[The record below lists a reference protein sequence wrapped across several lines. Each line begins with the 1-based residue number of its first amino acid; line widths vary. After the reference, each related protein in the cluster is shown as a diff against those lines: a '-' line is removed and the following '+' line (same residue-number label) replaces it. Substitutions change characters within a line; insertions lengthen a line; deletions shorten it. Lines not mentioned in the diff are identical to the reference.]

1 MKTRKIKPTKL
12 RFREKSAAMAAGDF
26 SKIPEKN
33 GREGSRIVVITG
45 GSGSGKTLLAN
56 FIAEKIYGGD
66 CEVISHDMYYLDK
79 DNFDPEYRVDYDA
92 PQSLDNSLL
101 AAHLVAL
108 KNGEGVDTPIY
119 DFQSKDRLEKTLRV
133 EPKKIVIV
141 EGILT
146 LAVPEIRRLADLSI
160 FIHVDDDIR
169 LSRRI
174 IRDFV
179 RGNRGSVGGG
189 GLEGE
194 FKYYFEY
201 VKPNYKKFIAPLT
214 NVADIVLRNNGK
226 TPELMLKRAENIL
239 TKFRI

>member
-1 MKTRKIKPTKL
+1 M
-12 RFREKSAAMAAGDF
+12 RFRNKSTSAVAGF
-26 SKIPEKN
+26 SKIPEEN

-56 FIAEKIYGGD
+56 FITEKVYGND
-66 CEVISHDMYYLDK
+66 CEVISHDMYYIDK
-79 DNFDPEYRVDYDA
+79 DEFDPDYRVDYDA
-92 PQSLDNSLL
+92 PESLDNSLL
-101 AAHLVAL
+101 AEHLIAL
-108 KNGEGVDTPIY
+108 KNGERVDTPIY
-119 DFQSKDRLEKTLRV
+119 DFRSKDRLEKTLRI

-146 LAVPEIRRLADLSI
+146 LAVPEIRQLADLSI
-160 FIHVDDDIR
+160 FIDVDDDIR

-179 RGNRGSVGGG
+179 RGNRGSVGDG

-214 NVADIVLRNNGK
+214 NVADIVLRNNSK
-226 TPELMLKRAENIL
+226 TPAPMLARAERIL

>member
-1 MKTRKIKPTKL
+1 MKAKKTKPTKL
-12 RFREKSAAMAAGDF
+12 RFRKKSATVSVRDF
-26 SKIPEKN
+26 SKIPEEN

-56 FIAEKIYGGD
+56 FITEKVYGSD
-66 CEVISHDMYYLDK
+66 CEVISHDMYYIDK
-79 DNFDPEYRVDYDA
+79 DEFDPDYRVDYDA
-92 PQSLDNSLL
+92 PESLDNSLL
-101 AAHLVAL
+101 AQHLISL

-119 DFQSKDRLEKTLRV
+119 DFQSKDRLEKTLRI

-146 LAVPEIRRLADLSI
+146 LAVPEIRQLADLSI

-174 IRDFV
+174 VRDFV

-214 NVADIVLRNNGK
+214 NVADIVLRNNAK
-226 TPELMLKRAENIL
+226 TPAPMLARAERIL